1 MINLNFQLK
10 ERFKQ
15 FAKNECENSSGLYE
29 YLSLKIAEDEE
40 ILDLCS
46 FAEGGQPIPNLL
58 LGSIHYLLMNGNHHP
73 LKEYYPSLVEGPKKV
88 EDSYP
93 YFQDFSKKFRNEI
106 IQLLQT
112 KIVQTNEVRRCAYLY
127 PCFSYIY
134 QKVNKPI
141 SLIEIGT
148 SAGLQLLWDQYK
160 YSYSSSDTI
169 YGNIKSNVL
178 IDSKVKVK
186 GQTILPLLDEV
197 PPVVDR
203 YGIDL
208 HINDLSSEE
217 DFLWLKALIW
227 PEHFERRELFEKAVI
242 SRKENEIN
250 LIEAD
255 AIKILPEVV
264 NELSND
270 SILCIFHTHVA
281 NQIPVDGKQ
290 SLLKTIEVISENRDV
305 FHLYNN
311 IWDRMLHLDY
321 YIDGVKHEE
330 VIGETEGH
338 GKWFEW
344 RI

>member
-1 MINLNFQLK
+1 MTNQLRQ
-10 ERFKQ
+10 RFKQ
-15 FAKNECENSSGLYE
+15 FAKIECENSSRLYE

-40 ILDLCS
+40 ILELCS
-46 FAEGGQPIPNLL
+46 YAQDGQPVPNLL
-58 LGSIHYLLMNGNHHP
+58 FGAIHYLLMDGNRHP
-73 LKEYYPSLVEGPKKV
+73 LKDFYPSLVETPKEL
-88 EDSYP
+88 EDSYL
-93 YFQDFSKKFRNEI
+93 YFQDFCKKFRNEI
-106 IQLLQT
+106 IQLIQS
-112 KIVQTNEVRRCAYLY
+112 KIVQTNEVGRCAYLY

-160 YSYSSSDTI
+160 YSYRSSKEL
-169 YGNIKSNVL
+169 YGNL
-178 IDSKVKVK
+178 DSKVLIQSEVK
-186 GQTILPLLDEV
+186 DKTPTMLPLLDEA
-197 PPVVDR
+197 PPIVDR

-208 HINDLSSEE
+208 HVNNLSYEE
-217 DFLWLKALIW
+217 DYLWLKALIW
-227 PEHFERRELFEKAVI
+227 PEHFERRELFEKAVNCL
-242 SRKENEIN
+242 KENKIN

-255 AIKILPEVV
+255 GIKILPEVV
-264 NELSND
+264 KQLSND

-281 NQIPVDGKQ
+281 NQIPVEGKQ
-290 SLLKTIEVISENRDV
+290 NLLKTIEDISKNRDL

-321 YIDGVKHEE
+321 YINGVKHEE
-330 VIGETEGH
+330 IIGETEGH

>member
-1 MINLNFQLK
+1 MNMNIQLK
-10 ERFKQ
+10 ERFTQ
-15 FAKNECENSSGLYE
+15 FAKNECEKSSRLYE
-29 YLSLKIAEDEE
+29 YLSLEIAEDEE
-40 ILDLCS
+40 IHELCT
-46 FAEGGQPIPNLL
+46 FVQDGQPIPNLL
-58 LGSIHYLLMNGNHHP
+58 LGSIHYLLMNGKNHP
-73 LKEYYPSLVEGPKKV
+73 LKEFYPSLVKTPKKL

-93 YFQDFSKKFRNEI
+93 YFQDFCKKFRNEI

-148 SAGLQLLWDQYK
+148 SAGLQLLFDQYK
-160 YSYSSSDTI
+160 YSYSSSETI

-178 IDSKVKVK
+178 IDSKVIVK
-186 GQTILPLLDEV
+186 GPTILPLLDEV

-208 HINDLSSEE
+208 HVNDLSNEE

-227 PEHFERRELFEKAVI
+227 PEHFERRELFEKAAI
-242 SRKENEIN
+242 CMKENEIN

>member
-1 MINLNFQLK
+1 MNIQLK
-10 ERFKQ
+10 KRFKQ
-15 FAKNECENSSGLYE
+15 FAKNECENSSKLYE
-29 YLSLKIAEDEE
+29 YLSLKIAEDGE
-40 ILDLCS
+40 IHDLCT
-46 FAEGGQPIPNLL
+46 FAQAGQPIPNLL
-58 LGSIHYLLMNGNHHP
+58 LGSIHYLLMNGKHHP
-73 LKEYYPSLVEGPKKV
+73 LKEFYPSLVETPK
-88 EDSYP
+88 ELEGSYP
-93 YFQDFSKKFRNEI
+93 YFQDFCKKFRNEI
-106 IQLLQT
+106 IQFIQT

-134 QKVNKPI
+134 QKINKPI

-160 YSYSSSDTI
+160 YSYSTSETI

-178 IDSKVKVK
+178 INSEVKDK
-186 GQTILPLLDEV
+186 GPTILPLLEKM

-208 HINDLSSEE
+208 HVNDLSNEE
-217 DFLWLKALIW
+217 DYLWLKALIW

-242 SRKENEIN
+242 SIKGNEIN

-255 AIKILPEVV
+255 GIKMLPEVV
-264 NELSND
+264 KQLSND

-281 NQIPVDGKQ
+281 NQIPVKGKQ
-290 SLLKTIEVISENRDV
+290 SLLKTIEVISKNRDV

-311 IWDRMLHLDY
+311 IWDRMLHLDL
-321 YIDGVKHEE
+321 YINGVKYEE

>member
-1 MINLNFQLK
+1 MNIQLK
-10 ERFKQ
+10 QRFKQ
-15 FAKNECENSSGLYE
+15 FAKIECENSSGLYE

-46 FAEGGQPIPNLL
+46 FAQDGQPIPNLL
-58 LGSIHYLLMNGNHHP
+58 LGSIHYLLMNGNRHP
-73 LKEYYPSLVEGPKKV
+73 LKDFYPSLVETPKKL

-93 YFQDFSKKFRNEI
+93 YFQDFCKKFRNEI
-106 IQLLQT
+106 IQLIQT

-160 YSYSSSDTI
+160 YSYSSCETI
-169 YGNIKSNVL
+169 YGDIKSNVL
-178 IDSKVKVK
+178 IESKVKDK
-186 GQTILPLLDEV
+186 GSTILTLLDKV

-208 HINDLSSEE
+208 HVNDLSNEE
-217 DFLWLKALIW
+217 DYLWLKALIW
-227 PEHFERRELFEKAVI
+227 PEHFERRELFEKAVLCM
-242 SRKENEIN
+242 KENEIN
-250 LIEAD
+250 LLEAD
-255 AIKILPEVV
+255 GINILPDVV
-264 NELSND
+264 KQLSND

-281 NQIPVDGKQ
+281 NQIPEEGKQ
-290 SLLKTIEVISENRDV
+290 RLLKTVEDISKNRDV

-321 YIDGVKHEE
+321 YIGGIKSEK

-344 RI
+344 RIY

>member
-1 MINLNFQLK
+1 MIDMNNQLK
-10 ERFKQ
+10 QRFKQ
-15 FAKNECENSSGLYE
+15 FAKNECDNSSRLYE
-29 YLSLKIAEDEE
+29 YLSLKIADDEE

-58 LGSIHYLLMNGNHHP
+58 FGSIHYLLMNGKHHP
-73 LKEYYPSLVEGPKKV
+73 LEEFFPSLVKTPKKL

-93 YFQDFSKKFRNEI
+93 YFQDFCKKFRKEI
-106 IQLLQT
+106 IHLIQT

-127 PCFSYIY
+127 PSFSYIY
-134 QKVNKPI
+134 QMVNKPI

-160 YSYSSSDTI
+160 YTYSSSETI
-169 YGNIKSNVL
+169 YGNKKSNVL
-178 IDSKVKVK
+178 IGSEVKDN
-186 GQTILPLLDEV
+186 GPTILPLLDIV

-208 HINDLSSEE
+208 HVNDLSNEE
-217 DFLWLKALIW
+217 DYLWLKALIW

-242 SRKENEIN
+242 SMKENEIN

-255 AIKILPEVV
+255 GIKILPEVV
-264 NELSND
+264 KQLSND

-281 NQIPVDGKQ
+281 NQIPVEGKQ
-290 SLLKTIEVISENRDV
+290 SLLKIIEVISENRDV

-330 VIGETEGH
+330 IIGETEGH

>member
-1 MINLNFQLK
+1 MNIQLK
-10 ERFKQ
+10 QRFKQ
-15 FAKNECENSSGLYE
+15 FAKNECENSSRLYE

-40 ILDLCS
+40 IHDLCT
-46 FAEGGQPIPNLL
+46 FALDCQPIPNLL
-58 LGSIHYLLMNGNHHP
+58 LGSIHYLLLNGNHHP
-73 LKEYYPSLVEGPKKV
+73 LKEFYPSLVETPNKL

-93 YFQDFSKKFRNEI
+93 YFQDFCKKFRNEI
-106 IQLLQT
+106 IQLIQT

-160 YSYSSSDTI
+160 YSYSTSETI
-169 YGNIKSNVL
+169 YGNIKSDVL
-178 IDSKVKVK
+178 INSEVK
-186 GQTILPLLDEV
+186 GKGLINLPLLDKV

-208 HINDLSSEE
+208 HVNDLSNEE
-217 DFLWLKALIW
+217 DYLWLKALIW
-227 PEHFERRELFEKAVI
+227 PEHFERRELFEKVVI
-242 SRKENEIN
+242 SMKENEIN

-255 AIKILPEVV
+255 GIKILSEVV
-264 NELSND
+264 KQLSND

-281 NQIPVDGKQ
+281 NQIPVEGKQ
-290 SLLKTIEVISENRDV
+290 SLLKTIEGIGENRDE

-321 YIDGVKHEE
+321 YIDGVKYEE

-344 RI
+344 RV